1 MSQFGAAGRR
11 LVATSGMTNRPDLAW
26 YTTNAD
32 ISAPTRLL
40 DDEGRPESGLST
52 DAERALADLAAA
64 VHATAWRLGE
74 RELRCLEQV
83 IAMQR
88 WRR

>member
-1 MSQFGAAGRR
+1 MHAPTPTWYLYASD
-11 LVATSGMTNRPDLAW
+11 SLA
-26 YTTNAD
+26 
-32 ISAPTRLL
+32 STRLL
-40 DDEGRPESGLST
+40 DDEGRPEPGLST

-74 RELRCLEQV
+74 RELRQLEAL

>member
-1 MSQFGAAGRR
+1 MH
-11 LVATSGMTNRPDLAW
+11 TRPDLAW
-26 YTTNAD
+26 YLNAD
-32 ISAPTRLL
+32 PSAPTRLL
-40 DDEGRPESGLST
+40 DDEGRPEPALST
-52 DAERALADLAAA
+52 DAERALAGLAAV

-74 RELRCLEQV
+74 RELRQLEAL

>member
-1 MSQFGAAGRR
+1 
-11 LVATSGMTNRPDLAW
+11 MTNRPDPAW
-26 YTTNAD
+26 YITGAD
-32 ISAPTRLL
+32 PSAPTRLL
-40 DDEGRPESGLST
+40 DDEGRPEPGLST

-74 RELRCLEQV
+74 HELRCLEQV

>member
-1 MSQFGAAGRR
+1 MN
-11 LVATSGMTNRPDLAW
+11 TRPDPAW
-26 YTTNAD
+26 YLYASD
-32 ISAPTRLL
+32 ASALTRLL
-40 DDEGRPESGLST
+40 DGEGRPEPGLST

>member
-1 MSQFGAAGRR
+1 
-11 LVATSGMTNRPDLAW
+11 MTNRPELTW
-26 YTTNAD
+26 YTTGAD
-32 ISAPTRLL
+32 SSAPTRLL
-40 DDEGRPESGLST
+40 DDEGRPAAGLST

-74 RELRCLEQV
+74 RELRRLEGLL
-83 IAMQR
+83 AMQR

>member
-1 MSQFGAAGRR
+1 
-11 LVATSGMTNRPDLAW
+11 MTNRPDLAW
-26 YTTNAD
+26 YTTGAD
-32 ISAPTRLL
+32 PSAPTRLL
-40 DDEGRPESGLST
+40 DDEGRPEPGLST
-52 DAERALADLAAA
+52 DAERALAELTAA
-64 VHATAWRLGE
+64 VHTTAWRLGE

>member
-1 MSQFGAAGRR
+1 
-11 LVATSGMTNRPDLAW
+11 MTNRPDPAW
-26 YTTNAD
+26 YITNAD
-32 ISAPTRLL
+32 PSAPTRLL
-40 DDEGRPESGLST
+40 DDEGRPEPGLST

>member
-1 MSQFGAAGRR
+1 MNA
-11 LVATSGMTNRPDLAW
+11 RPAPAW
-26 YTTNAD
+26 YLYAAD
-32 ISAPTRLL
+32 ASAPTRLL
-40 DDEGRPESGLST
+40 DDEGRPELGLST
-52 DAERALADLAAA
+52 DAERALADLAVA

>member
-1 MSQFGAAGRR
+1 
-11 LVATSGMTNRPDLAW
+11 MTNRPDPAW

-32 ISAPTRLL
+32 LSAPTRLL
-40 DDEGRPESGLST
+40 DGEGRPEPSLST
-52 DAERALADLAAA
+52 DAERALADLTAA
-64 VHATAWRLGE
+64 VHAMAWRLGE

>member
-1 MSQFGAAGRR
+1 
-11 LVATSGMTNRPDLAW
+11 MTNRPDPAW
-26 YTTNAD
+26 YTTGAD
-32 ISAPTRLL
+32 PSALTRLL
-40 DDEGRPESGLST
+40 DDEGRPEPSLST

>member
-1 MSQFGAAGRR
+1 MHP
-11 LVATSGMTNRPDLAW
+11 RPEPAW
-26 YTTNAD
+26 YLIAD
-32 ISAPTRLL
+32 ASAPTRLL
-40 DDEGRPESGLST
+40 DDEGRPEPGLST
-52 DAERALADLAAA
+52 DAERALADLAAT

-74 RELRCLEQV
+74 RELRQLEAL

>member
-1 MSQFGAAGRR
+1 MHP
-11 LVATSGMTNRPDLAW
+11 RPDPAW
-26 YTTNAD
+26 YLNAD
-32 ISAPTRLL
+32 LSAPTRLL
-40 DDEGRPESGLST
+40 DDEGRPEPGLST

>member
-1 MSQFGAAGRR
+1 MNA
-11 LVATSGMTNRPDLAW
+11 RPDPAW
-26 YTTNAD
+26 YLHATDA
-32 ISAPTRLL
+32 SASTCLL
-40 DDEGRPESGLST
+40 DEEGRPEPGLST

>member
-1 MSQFGAAGRR
+1 
-11 LVATSGMTNRPDLAW
+11 MTNRPDLAW
-26 YTTNAD
+26 YTTGAAP
-32 ISAPTRLL
+32 SAPTRLL
-40 DDEGRPESGLST
+40 DGGGRPEPGLGT

-74 RELRCLEQV
+74 RELRQLEAL